1 MVAELVFFSCRV
13 VSAMASSCEGT
24 PARSV
29 LTRHS
34 SAADD
39 DDRSSVEVLS
49 LDSSDSESVAPLYD
63 SDDDD
68 EGVSADESSG
78 DEGDKIL
85 DAAGAE
91 AGLHVLDILM
101 EMTVSGTKMTAKSA
115 CILAYWIERAGG
127 QGAVTRLGLPPTS
140 PSGHFARKFR
150 KVTGL
155 DLYEKNHMPL
165 EVPCYSKHDL
175 GRTTMKLPVVPFHEA
190 FAREVQDDPST
201 EEDLRSAIVDGEW
214 SQSYWAHPIVRRH
227 HPNVVEP
234 ISLYVDGV
242 PFTKS
247 DGFVGVWM
255 YSIRTGR
262 RHVAAAIRKSAICRC
277 GCRGWCTMFVIWSY
291 IVWTLEACAEG
302 FYPHHGVFGR
312 EFDDEDEFRRGL
324 AGASLGFVAAVINIK
339 SDMMEW
345 ATSLGMPSWADK
357 ANPCVFCYSSVES
370 LHRLRGILAHSLP
383 WAAKTTG
390 DYLEC
395 CDKADIKV
403 TIIDFGMRDL
413 LGSAVEYYKGK
424 IKGGGGRQLKMAL
437 PALGLEKGDRL
448 EPTEILPN
456 VALLDKLASFPTT
469 ITFWRRFPGAV
480 CYRRTPL
487 LNPNLGLGLEAFAI
501 DVMHCFFL
509 GIVQVF
515 VGEVFWL
522 IVLTNGF
529 DLKGGDSAPSIAQLT
544 VIRFLNEVTRWYKT
558 PQGRHATQVSGL
570 TLKMFGQESRKACKT
585 KAGETQGLMFFC
597 VYLLQGKM
605 KTKLGWKGVALRD
618 AGEKLTALVN
628 HLRDCPRRPS
638 TEDVQAD
645 GSLM

>member
-1 MVAELVFFSCRV
+1 
-13 VSAMASSCEGT
+13 MASSCEGT

-312 EFDDEDEFRRGL
+312 EFDDEDEFRRAL

-345 ATSLGMPSWADK
+345 ATSLHR
-357 ANPCVFCYSSVES
+357 SSKQVK
-370 LHRLRGILAHSLP
+370 P
-383 WAAKTTG
+383 K
-390 DYLEC
+390 
-395 CDKADIKV
+395 
-403 TIIDFGMRDL
+403 
-413 LGSAVEYYKGK
+413 
-424 IKGGGGRQLKMAL
+424 
-437 PALGLEKGDRL
+437 
-448 EPTEILPN
+448 
-456 VALLDKLASFPTT
+456 
-469 ITFWRRFPGAV
+469 
-480 CYRRTPL
+480 
-487 LNPNLGLGLEAFAI
+487 NL
-501 DVMHCFFL
+501 
-509 GIVQVF
+509 
-515 VGEVFWL
+515 
-522 IVLTNGF
+522 
-529 DLKGGDSAPSIAQLT
+529 
-544 VIRFLNEVTRWYKT
+544 
-558 PQGRHATQVSGL
+558 
-570 TLKMFGQESRKACKT
+570 
-585 KAGETQGLMFFC
+585 
-597 VYLLQGKM
+597 
-605 KTKLGWKGVALRD
+605 
-618 AGEKLTALVN
+618 
-628 HLRDCPRRPS
+628 
-638 TEDVQAD
+638 
-645 GSLM
+645 